1 MDLIAMRFEARH
13 LEVEGKLQEALDI
26 CRDILHHFA
35 HEPPNEQLLPV
46 FVQASELSIKLG
58 DREGGATLLLVAAER
73 YADAGLARAVI
84 DLYQRLRRLGPARK
98 GLDLQFARRMLA
110 HRHAGAAREFLAE
123 LARRQKKERL
133 SATLERMAAW
143 SDDKVQHQLLEFL
156 DRAEGIRGSAATPR
170 PSAPAP
176 PPAPPPPPVPSA
188 PPVSEEVTQV
198 PPPAPAP
205 EPPAPE
211 PPAREPPAPEPP
223 APPPP
228 VDARPP
234 VKPADAVV
242 FVTPARPR
250 QDHGATR
257 PALVPPRRRR
267 GRSRIKLAV
276 TVGVTVVV
284 LAAGAVSLVPQVR
297 RAVTTLGIPGLSSPT
312 EAAVTVPVR
321 PIPAEPALGPG
332 DSAELAAGAPDSGRP
347 AVDDTAVVIAPLQSD
362 VAAAPPDTAPSP
374 ALTPRVAPAPR
385 DQPVR
390 VDPPPAD
397 TARPPVAAPP
407 PVPEPAAARSLSR
420 SLFGVDYAVVIVE
433 GLEVVGI
440 TREGEGSG
448 RILVRQLLPSGDTL
462 ELRESDLGEA
472 SVGVGVGRVLVGRH
486 PAGGSMGTVR
496 VGRYLVSARAP
507 VAPEEL
513 EPWLQRL
520 VERGP
525 G

>member
-170 PSAPAP
+170 PSAATP
-176 PPAPPPPPVPSA
+176 PPTAST

-205 EPPAPE
+205 APVPE
-211 PPAREPPAPEPP
+211 SPAREPPAPEPP

-228 VDARPP
+228 VNARPP
-234 VKPADAVV
+234 VMPADAVV

-250 QDHGATR
+250 QDHRATR

-267 GRSRIKLAV
+267 GRSRVKLAV
-276 TVGVTVVV
+276 IVGVTVVV
-284 LAAGAVSLVPQVR
+284 LAAGAVFLVPQLR
-297 RAVTTLGIPGLSSPT
+297 RAVSTLGIPGLSSPT

-321 PIPAEPALGPG
+321 PIPADPALGLG
-332 DSAELAAGAPDSGRP
+332 DSAELAAAASDSGRP
-347 AVDDTAVVIAPLQSD
+347 AVDDSAVVIAPLQSD

-390 VDPPPAD
+390 VDRPPVD

-407 PVPEPAAARSLSR
+407 PVAEPAPEPSPSR

-507 VAPEEL
+507 VAPEVL